1 MARRE
6 MGERWTE
13 EQARTVLHAWEQSGQ
28 SGAAYA
34 RSVGVVAQRL
44 YWWRRRLLTN
54 GAAMT
59 TLVPVAVRG
68 ATQASPSV
76 VVTTPPGVRIEVHD
90 VDSATAGWVRAV
102 LRGEEPA

>member
-1 MARRE
+1 MARRA

-13 EQARTVLHAWEQSGQ
+13 EQARRALQAWEQSGE

-34 RSVGVVAQRL
+34 RSIGIVAQRL
-44 YWWRRRLLTN
+44 YWWRRRLSN
-54 GAAMT
+54 RAAPT

-68 ATQASPSV
+68 VAQASPSG
-76 VVTTPPGVRIEVHD
+76 VVTTPPGIRIEVHD

-102 LRGEEPA
+102 LLGEEPA